1 MNKDPYITGYNN
13 EKNRK
18 MNFFYTDLLC
28 EILKLRYEYG
38 FKDLTKK
45 DILIELPSLRNFT
58 KSEIDIIYQN
68 AFELLNIKYNVEVL
82 QDNPFVFKD
91 NRKNVFE

>member
-38 FKDLTKK
+38 FKELTKK
-45 DILIELPSLRNFT
+45 DILS
-58 KSEIDIIYQN
+58 
-68 AFELLNIKYNVEVL
+68 
-82 QDNPFVFKD
+82 
-91 NRKNVFE
+91 